1 MPTQRRSDGTGF
13 RSSREAQFYAL
24 WCGNNPYGE
33 DAHPEREFEFS
44 TERKWRFDFA
54 WPAIKVAVEIQGF
67 GGAHQSIAGLARDA
81 EKIRDA
87 MASGW
92 IVIPVTSAC
101 LGSIQ
106 KRADLV
112 QQIAHIM
119 SIFSERVD
127 NGTTQS

>member
-1 MPTQRRSDGTGF
+1 MGQNPFGSDAT
-13 RSSREAQFYAL
+13 
-24 WCGNNPYGE
+24 
-33 DAHPEREFEFS
+33 PEREFEFS

-67 GGAHQSIAGLARDA
+67 GGGHQSIAGLARDA

-87 MASGW
+87 MANGW

-119 SIFSERVD
+119 STFTERVE
-127 NGTTQS
+127 NGTT